1 MPFLIVKRI
10 HVLFLLILLIP
21 GVLSPQV
28 RSVVTLPPHQ
38 AALVGEP
45 LSFILSLPPQ
55 ILRNVV
61 LESSRPGILLW
72 PASESVPV
80 VKEPG
85 EFYVNIKLFGVIPLR
100 QVAVSA
106 YPPVRVVPGGQAI
119 GVLLRTQGVIVV
131 GSAPV
136 RSGNQERSPALEAGI
151 RVGDVIVRINGRP
164 VAAEDDVRRA
174 VDNAGK
180 TGQSL
185 LFEVKRGNCTR
196 EIRVRPRFCPE
207 VRRYRVGLLV
217 RDSAAGVGT
226 MTFYEPRSKIFGALG
241 HIIADADTARGIEVA
256 GGKVVEATIQAV
268 RPGRRGQ
275 PGEKVGIF
283 YGDGELVG
291 RIAHNTS
298 CGIFGTLE
306 RGVQN
311 PFYPQPIPVAL
322 VHQIRTG
329 PAEMLTVL
337 YGRKIEKFAVE
348 IVRVKPGVMSDSKNL
363 VIRITDRRLLR
374 EAGGI
379 VQGMSG
385 SPIVQGGRLVGAVTH
400 VFVNNPARGYGIPA
414 ETMLRACGLLRPVD
428 RLALERASVYSRGEI
443 RSKAA

>member
-80 VKEPG
+80 VKEPD

-106 YPPVRVVPGGQAI
+106 YPPVRVVSGGQAI

-131 GSAPV
+131 GSAP
-136 RSGNQERSPALEAGI
+136 
-151 RVGDVIVRINGRP
+151 
-164 VAAEDDVRRA
+164 
-174 VDNAGK
+174 
-180 TGQSL
+180 
-185 LFEVKRGNCTR
+185 
-196 EIRVRPRFCPE
+196 
-207 VRRYRVGLLV
+207 
-217 RDSAAGVGT
+217 
-226 MTFYEPRSKIFGALG
+226 
-241 HIIADADTARGIEVA
+241 
-256 GGKVVEATIQAV
+256 V

-348 IVRVKPGVMSDSKNL
+348 SVRVKSGVMSDSKNL

-400 VFVNNPARGYGIPA
+400 VFVNNPARGYGISA